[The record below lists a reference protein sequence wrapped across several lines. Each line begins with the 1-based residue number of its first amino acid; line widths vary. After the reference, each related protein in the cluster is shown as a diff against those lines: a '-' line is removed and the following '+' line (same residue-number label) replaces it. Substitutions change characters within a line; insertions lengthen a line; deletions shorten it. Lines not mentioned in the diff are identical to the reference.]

1 MGTALRL
8 LIVEDSED
16 DAALVIRELTRGG
29 FDVTVQRIDSAAAM
43 TAAIHAEKWDLIL
56 SDYSMPH
63 FSGFDALN
71 MVRSNG
77 LEVPFIF
84 VSGTIGEETAVA
96 ALKCGAQDYLMKSNL
111 SRLVPAVQREL
122 REYKER
128 QERKRLELQVRQ
140 LQRFESI
147 GLLAGGIAHDFN
159 NVIAAILSWAT
170 LGYDELP
177 PDNRFRERFKK
188 IHDQAQRAAGLTRQ
202 LLAFARRQ
210 ILQTR
215 NIDLNGLV
223 TETLNL
229 LRKVIGAQ
237 IQVQIL
243 QAPNLG
249 PVWADPSQAEQVLTN
264 LCLNARD
271 AMPQGGKLH
280 IETKKVEIGE
290 DRGSFPEFVRPGSY
304 ALLSVSDTGMG
315 MDAQTME
322 HVFEP
327 FYTTKEL
334 GQGTGLGLAT
344 VYGIV
349 KQHNGYI
356 FAESEVNHGTT
367 FRVYLPVGTGPV
379 EVHKEIP
386 AIEVRGG
393 TETVL
398 MAEDHEGLRE
408 AVREI
413 LGALGY
419 RVLFAAN
426 GKEALRLF
434 LQHQE
439 SIDLLLLDVVMPL
452 MSGPDALA
460 QMRAI
465 RPEIP
470 VIFTTGYSSESALL
484 ESMVKDSVVILQKP
498 YAPNLLGRKIRD
510 VLDHKC

>member
-1 MGTALRL
+1 
-8 LIVEDSED
+8 
-16 DAALVIRELTRGG
+16 
-29 FDVTVQRIDSAAAM
+29 
-43 TAAIHAEKWDLIL
+43 
-56 SDYSMPH
+56 
-63 FSGFDALN
+63 
-71 MVRSNG
+71 
-77 LEVPFIF
+77 
-84 VSGTIGEETAVA
+84 
-96 ALKCGAQDYLMKSNL
+96 
-111 SRLVPAVQREL
+111 
-122 REYKER
+122 
-128 QERKRLELQVRQ
+128 
-140 LQRFESI
+140 
-147 GLLAGGIAHDFN
+147 
-159 NVIAAILSWAT
+159 
-170 LGYDELP
+170 
-177 PDNRFRERFKK
+177 
-188 IHDQAQRAAGLTRQ
+188 
-202 LLAFARRQ
+202 
-210 ILQTR
+210 
-215 NIDLNGLV
+215 
-223 TETLNL
+223 
-229 LRKVIGAQ
+229 
-237 IQVQIL
+237 
-243 QAPNLG
+243 
-249 PVWADPSQAEQVLTN
+249 
-264 LCLNARD
+264 
-271 AMPQGGKLH
+271 MPQGGKLL